1 MLQIDETEYELVE
14 KILLGRG
21 KFNTLQREFIELLES
36 KLIIAG
42 PGTGKTTS
50 LSAKITF
57 LMRYL
62 NKIGSKEG
70 ICIITHTNVA
80 VNEINT
86 TLQKSG
92 ISNITHPH
100 FIGTIHEFFNKYC
113 VLPLFK
119 KNYKHNSFIFDGKP
133 SDDIE
138 YYRKFL
144 NSKYYYMQDGAKKFI
159 AEKVHVS
166 PLVFDRSSSSL
177 EIENSSNWP
186 KFEKYKD
193 DALRAKL
200 SRKSKGFLRYD
211 DTFLFAEIF
220 LSNPIYM
227 KMLRDRFKYIFI
239 DEFQDTTPKGLELLK
254 SIFVS
259 DGNILQ
265 MIGDPYQTISYGQ
278 PMPEID
284 ENEVFRLN
292 VTNRFG
298 EEIAG
303 PLNILMPEAN
313 IQTSKSKRSFPPILL
328 VYQDEKEIYA
338 GYKKIIEEYEKVDTE
353 FRDCKMSDKVLVRNR
368 NWASR
373 VIEGEGY
380 NNDKPNKRESQNV
393 QLKSK
398 VMEFI
403 YKKIKDKKNDSVE
416 LRKWIKNHPS
426 ITILHGILLDI
437 LKHDLDIVRKRAL
450 KDFIN
455 NLLQDKQTESIDLR
469 ASLFKE
475 IENILGS
482 VVELE
487 KESCGSSNDIFTI
500 HSVKGES
507 LRSALV
513 VNYDDAPLTNI
524 LFHRYKILDD
534 ANYNHNDHNLLYVA
548 MSRVVYL
555 FVFAIHQ
562 DEVNEEILE
571 SFKGQWIIKKA

>member
-1 MLQIDETEYELVE
+1 MLQFDETEYELVE
-14 KILLGRG
+14 KILLDGE
-21 KFNTLQREFIELLES
+21 KFNTLQREFIELFET

-70 ICIITHTNVA
+70 VCIITHTNVA
-80 VNEINT
+80 VNEINA
-86 TLQKSG
+86 TLQRSG

-100 FIGTIHEFFNKYC
+100 FIGTIHEFFNKYS

-119 KNYKHNSFIFDGKP
+119 KNFKHNSLLFDGKP

-144 NSKYYYMQDGAKKFI
+144 NSKYSYMQDGAKKFI
-159 AEKVHVS
+159 AEKIHRS
-166 PLVFDRSSSSL
+166 LLVFNRSSSSL

-220 LSNPIYM
+220 LSNPKYM
-227 KMLRDRFKYIFI
+227 RMLRNRFKYIFI

-259 DGNILQ
+259 DENILQ

-298 EEIAG
+298 EEIAE

-338 GYKKIIEEYEKVDTE
+338 GYKKVIEEYEKVDTE

-380 NNDKPNKRESQNV
+380 NNDKPNRLESQTV

-398 VMEFI
+398 VIEFI
-403 YKKIKDKKNDSVE
+403 YKTIKNNKNESIE

-426 ITILHGILLDI
+426 ITILHDILLDI
-437 LKHDLDIVRKRAL
+437 LKHDLDIARKQAL

-455 NLLQDKQTESIDLR
+455 NLLQEKQTKSIDLR

-475 IENILGS
+475 IENIMGG
-482 VVELE
+482 VADLE
-487 KESCGSSNDIFTI
+487 KENCGSSNDVFTI

-513 VNYDDAPLTNI
+513 VNYDDGPLTNI
-524 LFHRYKILDD
+524 LLHRYKILDD

-562 DEVNEEILE
+562 DEVNEEIFE
-571 SFKGQWIIKKA
+571 SFKGQWIIKKT

>member
-1 MLQIDETEYELVE
+1 MLDFDETEYELVE
-14 KILLGRG
+14 KILLGEG
-21 KFNTLQREFIELLES
+21 KFNTLQREFIELFES

-50 LSAKITF
+50 LSAKIT
-57 LMRYL
+57 LLIRYL

-86 TLQKSG
+86 TLQRSG

-100 FIGTIHEFFNKYC
+100 FIGTIHEFFNMYC
-113 VLPLFK
+113 VRPYFK
-119 KNYKHNSFIFDGKP
+119 KKAKHNSFLFNGKP
-133 SDDIE
+133 SEDME
-138 YYRKFL
+138 YYWNFL
-144 NSKYYYMQDGAKKFI
+144 NRKYSYMEDGAKRYI
-159 AEKVHVS
+159 AGKIHAS
-166 PLVFDRSSSSL
+166 SLVFDESSSSI

-193 DALRAKL
+193 DARRAKL
-200 SRKSKGFLRYD
+200 SRKSKGFLQHD

-220 LSNPIYM
+220 LSNPKYI

-254 SIFVS
+254 IIFMS
-259 DGNILQ
+259 DENVLQ

-292 VTNRFG
+292 ITNRFG
-298 EEIAG
+298 EEIAK
-303 PLNILMPEAN
+303 PLNILMPEAS
-313 IQTSKSKRSFPPILL
+313 IQTTKSKRSFPPILL

-338 GYKKIIEEYEKVDTE
+338 GYKKIIGEYEKEDIE
-353 FRDCKMSDKVLVRNR
+353 FRNCKMGDKVLVRNR
-368 NWASR
+368 NWAPR
-373 VIEGEGY
+373 VIEGERY
-380 NNDKPNKRESQNV
+380 NNDKPNKLESQNV
-393 QLKSK
+393 QLKNK

-403 YKKIKDKKNDSVE
+403 YKKIKNNKIDSIE
-416 LRKWIKNHPS
+416 LRKWIKDHPS
-426 ITILHGILLDI
+426 IPMLHSILLDI
-437 LKHDLDIVRKRAL
+437 LKHDLDIVRKQAL

-455 NLLQDKQTESIDLR
+455 NLLKEKQTESIDLR
-469 ASLFKE
+469 ASLFQE
-475 IENILGS
+475 IENIIGS
-482 VVELE
+482 VVDLE
-487 KESCGSSNDIFTI
+487 KKSCGSSNEIFTI

-524 LFHRYKILDD
+524 LFHRYNILDY

-562 DEVNEEILE
+562 DEVNEEIIE
-571 SFKGQWIIKKA
+571 SFKGQWIIRKA